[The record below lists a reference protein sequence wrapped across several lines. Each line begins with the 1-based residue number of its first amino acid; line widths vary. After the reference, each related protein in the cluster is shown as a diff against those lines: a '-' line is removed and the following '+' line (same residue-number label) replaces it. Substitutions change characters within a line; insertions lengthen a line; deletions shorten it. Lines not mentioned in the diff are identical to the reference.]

1 MRISEGG
8 GERLLFIHSDH
19 LGSTIL
25 ITDERGERAAE
36 QRFYPYGEVRW
47 REGAFPTD
55 YGFTGQRWEQ
65 ELGLYDY
72 KARFYDPALGRFI
85 SADTVV
91 PNPGNPQ
98 ALNRYSYA
106 YNRPLVY
113 VDHSG
118 HIPIPPVV
126 IAVGLL
132 VLKLV
137 DWGWT
142 AWDSYQSL
150 RVMNDPN
157 ASEAAKAEAA
167 ANLALAAAFEAA
179 EPDDLL
185 LVGLPLDDL
194 ARKGL
199 VRLGRE
205 AGEEALEEGLERAG
219 REAIEELPEQI
230 HHFATNKSSRWT
242 DRMAEIAQKYGLD
255 LDDAWNKGLIP
266 QRGRHPDAY
275 HEWVLD
281 QMREIDEI
289 AQGNREVFLELFER
303 KVTQKVREHPEML
316 RRWYWEGRGP

>member
-1 MRISEGG
+1 MRVAMRENGTLYW
-8 GERLLFIHSDH
+8 LLTDH
-19 LGSTIL
+19 LGSTA
-25 ITDERGERAAE
+25 ITAYSGGGKKAEIRYKAWGEDR
-36 QRFYPYGEVRW
+36 YTSGTT
-47 REGAFPTD
+47 PTT
-55 YGFTGQRWEQ
+55 YRFTGQRWQ
-65 ELGLYDY
+65 QGLGLYDY

-85 SADTVV
+85 SADTIV

-98 ALNRYSYA
+98 DLNRYA
-106 YNRPLVY
+106 YGRNNPLTY
-113 VDHSG
+113 IDDDG
-118 HIPIPPVV
+118 HLPIIPIL
-126 IAVGLL
+126 IVGGL
-132 VLKLV
+132 VALKAI
-137 DWGWT
+137 DYGWT
-142 AWDSYQSL
+142 AYDTWQSL

-185 LVGLPLDDL
+185 PVGLPLDDL

-205 AGEEALEEGLERAG
+205 AGEEALEEGLERVG

-242 DRMAEIAQKYGLD
+242 DDMAEIAREYGLD
-255 LDDAWNKGLIP
+255 LDDAWNKGPIP

-281 QMREIDEI
+281 RMRSIDRR
-289 AQGNREVFLELFER
+289 AQGNREVFLELYER
-303 KVTQKVREHPEML
+303 EVKQVVREHPEML